1 MSKLKIATTIHIAFA
16 SIFVY
21 ILVLASGNYHIIQTE
36 FETSE
41 KLYNNYGKIQGDVS
55 MGFAYFQEVKSDLRN
70 VLYLYANNLEKQ
82 SSAIED
88 INIARDNI
96 EIFCK
101 KAEAAFID
109 DELLSKY
116 KEAHDNIEIYL
127 SDVDQCLMYVS
138 QNNLPDARRHLY
150 NNGIDSANRA
160 EALID
165 ELINDLDKKANTIL
179 NEVRKM
185 HEASIIIMLVILIFI
200 LLSIIFA
207 ARIMS
212 NTICVPMLKIE
223 KIAKKISLGDVGH
236 KIKKVDS
243 NNKNEIAVLHNS
255 FCDMVDNLK
264 LQADALEKLSNGEFN
279 IDYVPASSDDV
290 VGNAIEKLIK
300 DNNTAFGVIR
310 NAAKQITVGSEQI
323 AAASQTLAQGSTEQA
338 SAIQQISA
346 SVTDIAN
353 KTKDNAS
360 QATEV
365 HSIVQETKEDIMHSN
380 IRMNEMVAAMEE
392 INEASGNIQ
401 KVIKV
406 IDDIAFN
413 TNILAL
419 NASVEAARAGEHGK
433 GFAVVAEEVRN
444 LAGRSAKASNQT
456 SVMIE
461 DSIEKIRKGS
471 ELAQETAK
479 SLLIVSE
486 MIDKVTGLSVTIAES
501 SNNQATATA
510 QIDQALSQVSQ
521 VVQTNSATSQ
531 QCASASEQLSGQ
543 VRGLE
548 MQISRYKLKDVID
561 EPSSYKLEYEEPV
574 MLGNFDA
581 KY

>member
-36 FETSE
+36 FESSE

-212 NTICVPMLKIE
+212 NTICVPM
-223 KIAKKISLGDVGH
+223 
-236 KIKKVDS
+236 
-243 NNKNEIAVLHNS
+243 
-255 FCDMVDNLK
+255 
-264 LQADALEKLSNGEFN
+264 
-279 IDYVPASSDDV
+279 
-290 VGNAIEKLIK
+290 
-300 DNNTAFGVIR
+300 
-310 NAAKQITVGSEQI
+310 
-323 AAASQTLAQGSTEQA
+323 
-338 SAIQQISA
+338 
-346 SVTDIAN
+346 
-353 KTKDNAS
+353 
-360 QATEV
+360 
-365 HSIVQETKEDIMHSN
+365 
-380 IRMNEMVAAMEE
+380 
-392 INEASGNIQ
+392 
-401 KVIKV
+401 
-406 IDDIAFN
+406 
-413 TNILAL
+413 
-419 NASVEAARAGEHGK
+419 
-433 GFAVVAEEVRN
+433 
-444 LAGRSAKASNQT
+444 
-456 SVMIE
+456 
-461 DSIEKIRKGS
+461 
-471 ELAQETAK
+471 
-479 SLLIVSE
+479 
-486 MIDKVTGLSVTIAES
+486 
-501 SNNQATATA
+501 
-510 QIDQALSQVSQ
+510 
-521 VVQTNSATSQ
+521 
-531 QCASASEQLSGQ
+531 
-543 VRGLE
+543 
-548 MQISRYKLKDVID
+548 
-561 EPSSYKLEYEEPV
+561 
-574 MLGNFDA
+574 
-581 KY
+581 